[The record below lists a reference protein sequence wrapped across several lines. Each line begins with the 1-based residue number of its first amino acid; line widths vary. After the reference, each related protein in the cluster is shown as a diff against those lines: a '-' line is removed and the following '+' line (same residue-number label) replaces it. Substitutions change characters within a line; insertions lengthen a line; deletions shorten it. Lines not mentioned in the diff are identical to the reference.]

1 MVTAA
6 LALTVL
12 VYMMYNAFGFAAF
25 KAAAPFIGT
34 VGLVFA
40 VAHYLDRA
48 RELEDAKERGEG
60 RSLPSKDK
68 APAAAGSGTARK
80 GTAASAAVPRRRRVA
95 D

>member
-48 RELEDAKERGEG
+48 KELEDAKERGEKKS
-60 RSLPSKDK
+60 SLSKNK
-68 APAAAGSGTARK
+68 APAVAGSGTTRK
-80 GTAASAAVPRRRRVA
+80 GTAASVAVRRPRRVA